1 MNDASALRALKRGEE
16 KALEWIIDR
25 YSAYVGTIIGNIL
38 GDFMTTA
45 DIEEVVS
52 DVFLLLWRNSEKI
65 RQGKLKAYLGG
76 LARNKAKEKL
86 RTAKQDIPLE
96 EDMILISNENPE
108 RDFSAKEQARFI
120 RLALAKMPYPD
131 REIFIR
137 HYYYYQTV
145 EALAREMGMNPSTVK
160 TKLRRGREKL
170 KEALLEGGYGVE

>member
-1 MNDASALRALKRGEE
+1 MNDASALRALKRKEE

-45 DIEEVVS
+45 DIEEAVM
-52 DVFLLLWRNSEKI
+52 DVFLILWRNSEKV

-86 RTAKQDIPLE
+86 RKAKWDIPLE
-96 EDMILISNENPE
+96 DDMILISSENPE

-170 KEALLEGGYGVE
+170 KEVLLEGGYGVE

>member
-1 MNDASALRALKRGEE
+1 MNDASALRALKRGDE

-45 DIEEVVS
+45 DIEEAVM
-52 DVFLLLWRNSEKI
+52 DVFLILWRNSEKV

-86 RTAKQDIPLE
+86 RRAKQDIPLE
-96 EDMILISNENPE
+96 EDMILISDENPE

-145 EALAREMGMNPSTVK
+145 ETLAREMGINPSTAK

-170 KEALLEGGYGVE
+170 KELLLEGGYGVE

>member
-38 GDFMTTA
+38 GNFMTTA
-45 DIEEVVS
+45 DIEEAVM
-52 DVFLLLWRNSEKI
+52 DVFLLLWRNSEKV

-76 LARNKAKEKL
+76 LARNKAREKM
-86 RTAKQDIPLE
+86 RTAKWDIPLE
-96 EDMILISNENPE
+96 DDMILISDENPE

>member
-38 GDFMTTA
+38 GNFMTTA
-45 DIEEVVS
+45 DIEEAVM
-52 DVFLLLWRNSEKI
+52 DVFLLLWRNSEKV

-76 LARNKAKEKL
+76 LARNKAREKL
-86 RTAKQDIPLE
+86 RKAKQDIPLE
-96 EDMILISNENPE
+96 EDMILISDENPE

-170 KEALLEGGYGVE
+170 KEVLLEGGYGVE

>member
-25 YSAYVGTIIGNIL
+25 YSAYVGTIIENIL

-45 DIEEVVS
+45 DIEEAAM
-52 DVFLLLWRNSEKI
+52 DVFLILWRNSEKV

-76 LARNKAKEKL
+76 LARNKAREKL
-86 RTAKQDIPLE
+86 RRAKQDIPLE
-96 EDMILISNENPE
+96 EDMILISDENPE

-170 KEALLEGGYGVE
+170 KEVLLEGGYGVE